1 MRKGYGEQR
10 QASQT
15 RRHCQAL
22 TALLAPQACMLH
34 ADGELVLVGYGSTRV
49 LATCRTAHFSP
60 ALLSLR
66 LSTSPSS
73 PADRTAE
80 QSQQRPPAC
89 ALDSAY

>member
-1 MRKGYGEQR
+1 
-10 QASQT
+10 
-15 RRHCQAL
+15 
-22 TALLAPQACMLH
+22 MLH
-34 ADGELVLVGYGSTRV
+34 ADGELMLVGYGSTRV

-73 PADRTAE
+73 PAERTAE

-89 ALDSAY
+89 APRLCLLKGWPLNHTSQQVCKLAR